1 CFIFLSLI
9 SISLVIGI
17 SYHIKSNILVRFFTT
32 IGENTVHILAMHFF
46 FFKIAT
52 LLLTIVG
59 LKQIDDL
66 HRIDGPSNG
75 SIIETITYLSFGI
88 VFPLVLVSLVRKIRS
103 KIFVNKYSP
112 A

>member
-1 CFIFLSLI
+1 
-9 SISLVIGI
+9 
-17 SYHIKSNILVRFFTT
+17 
-32 IGENTVHILAMHFF
+32 
-46 FFKIAT
+46 
-52 LLLTIVG
+52 
-59 LKQIDDL
+59 IDDL

>member
-1 CFIFLSLI
+1 
-9 SISLVIGI
+9 
-17 SYHIKSNILVRFFTT
+17 
-32 IGENTVHILAMHFF
+32 
-46 FFKIAT
+46 
-52 LLLTIVG
+52 
-59 LKQIDDL
+59 
-66 HRIDGPSNG
+66 SNG

>member
-1 CFIFLSLI
+1 
-9 SISLVIGI
+9 
-17 SYHIKSNILVRFFTT
+17 
-32 IGENTVHILAMHFF
+32 FF